1 MHNQASVNL
10 TAQSETQQKKKTI
23 EIWIWV
29 QIFYKF
35 LQIIFNN
42 TIERSYS
49 MTKLVSFHEF
59 MCDSTDEV
67 SKLNININRVKEQNH
82 MINSEDIKSLF
93 DKVQYPFMI

>member
-1 MHNQASVNL
+1 
-10 TAQSETQQKKKTI
+10 
-23 EIWIWV
+23 
-29 QIFYKF
+29 
-35 LQIIFNN
+35 
-42 TIERSYS
+42 